1 MLFSEGCKAMGGTNT
16 WAVRLTGYFVGADQ
30 LIADPV
36 RPYSQARIP
45 LRIKTSSMPFTL

>member
-1 MLFSEGCKAMGGTNT
+1 MEGTNT
-16 WAVRLTGYFVGADQ
+16 WAVRLTGYFDGADQ

-36 RPYSQARIP
+36 RPYSHTQVP